1 MSELQNM
8 VVVGFVLPVVVV
20 FFIAVFLVVVR
31 ILQHRE
37 RMAMIERGL
46 IPAGALGGPNSRLQ
60 TGAVTMGVGVA
71 LTLGFLTMGVGPY
84 LVAGLL
90 PLFVGLALVL
100 VNLVRPQG

>member
-1 MSELQNM
+1 MSQLRDM

-46 IPAGALGGPNSRLQ
+46 IPTGALGGPKSRLQ
-60 TGAVTMGVGVA
+60 TGAVTMGVGAA
-71 LTLGFLTMGVGPY
+71 LTLGMLTMGVGPF
-84 LVAGLL
+84 LLAGLL
-90 PLFVGLALVL
+90 PLCVGLALLL
-100 VNLVRPQG
+100 VNLREPQ

>member
-1 MSELQNM
+1 MSQLRDM

-46 IPAGALGGPNSRLQ
+46 IPAGALGGPKSRLQ
-60 TGAVTMGVGVA
+60 TGAVTMGVGAA
-71 LTLGFLTMGVGPY
+71 LTLGMLTMGVGPF
-84 LVAGLL
+84 LLAGLL
-90 PLFVGLALVL
+90 PLCVGLALLL
-100 VNLVRPQG
+100 VNLREPQ